1 MRAIVSMDVVAAVVM
16 PAIVVVSVVALV
28 SLVGSARKFG
38 PTFFPVRI
46 LGTPIVNAVSGA
58 FLMLLACIGKRG
70 RHIVFIVAAAV
81 VALAQIAD
89 THRFYSMVAK
99 PQHHV
104 NGKAGNKAAKGLN
117 RENLSNEP
125 RWGLRGNHDGQHFI
139 ARRKKYGKERAQG
152 NNACGLQRRGSG
164 GKAALRHHT
173 QKRAYNGACDASAT
187 NSGDAFRAR
196 VVLERFHG
204 EIGHEKERHELQG
217 VDECM
222 LESMREYFSKS
233 FNSGTF

>member
-1 MRAIVSMDVVAAVVM
+1 MRAIVGMD
-16 PAIVVVSVVALV
+16 VVALV
-28 SLVGSARKFG
+28 SLVGRARKLG
-38 PTFFPVRI
+38 STFFPVRM
-46 LGTPIVNAVSGA
+46 LGTPIVNAASGA
-58 FLMLLACIGKRG
+58 FLMLLACIEKRG
-70 RHIVFIVAAAV
+70 RRIAFIVAAAV

-152 NNACGLQRRGSG
+152 NNARGIQRRGSG
-164 GKAALRHHT
+164 GKAALRHHA
-173 QKRAYNGACDASAT
+173 QKRANNGACGASAT
-187 NSGDAFRAR
+187 NSDDAFRAR
-196 VVLERFHG
+196 VVLERLHG

-233 FNSGTF
+233 FHSGTF

>member
-1 MRAIVSMDVVAAVVM
+1 MRAIVGMNVVAAVVM
-16 PAIVVVSVVALV
+16 PAIVVVSVIALV
-28 SLVGSARKFG
+28 SLVGSARKLG
-38 PTFFPVRI
+38 STFFLVRI

-58 FLMLLACIGKRG
+58 FLMLLACIGKR
-70 RHIVFIVAAAV
+70 RRRIVFIVAAAV

-89 THRFYSMVAK
+89 THRFYSVVAK
-99 PQHHV
+99 PQHRV
-104 NGKAGNKAAKGLN
+104 NGKAGNKASKGLN

-152 NNACGLQRRGSG
+152 NNARGIQRRGSG

-187 NSGDAFRAR
+187 NGSDAFRAR
-196 VVLERFHG
+196 VVFERFHG

-222 LESMREYFSKS
+222 LESMWEYFSKS
-233 FNSGTF
+233 FHSGTF